1 MRAWQRPGHHPA
13 RPAVNMMQVE
23 DVHLAGQGMLPALDL
38 GGHLVRLER
47 RVSERLAEAGDFIR
61 HIPRTISSDEAAFSE
76 TNEDRLRLQERLL
89 DNGLC
94 ERTVEGD
101 GNCQVH
107 TCPETVC
114 SSACARTRLRFRP
127 GIDVGWSTAPSKH
140 SVAAFWC
147 LLAGYSQPN

>member
-1 MRAWQRPGHHPA
+1 
-13 RPAVNMMQVE
+13 
-23 DVHLAGQGMLPALDL
+23 MLPALDF

-76 TNEDRLRLQERLL
+76 TNEDRVRLQERLL

-94 ERTVEGD
+94 ERTVKGD

-107 TCPETVC
+107 TCPETVRSQC
-114 SSACARTRLRFRP
+114 MCRGRAEIRT
-127 GIDVGWSTAPSKH
+127 GIDVGWLTAQGKH
-140 SVAAFWC
+140 SVAASGASWQ
-147 LLAGYSQPN
+147 GIRTPD